1 MRNITPSTL
10 GFGITTTWNGTSW
23 NNGTPNVN
31 MIARIAGTYTTA
43 THGSISC
50 LDLFLDSGTT
60 TISSNTYIRV
70 NRNITQ
76 AASGVTFNISSNGAL
91 ALYDPNVDT
100 TSVKVTISRTLP
112 FNVARL
118 DYRALGD
125 PIGGKTAQS
134 LSTGTLANRFLT
146 YNPVSNG
153 HVTNYF
159 FNATTVGVDVASS
172 RFIPGTGILIRT
184 PNTFS
189 LTPAPWTITTNNVS
203 VTGKLNAG
211 VIRVPFQKSNLPNT
225 STFILISNPYSAP
238 IDMNKFMSANSFLT
252 GGIFEW
258 LRTNAATGGSYFISN
273 KYSPNT
279 TSTSTSTLGVI
290 GVFQGFIVELPNT
303 TTENS
308 IVFTPDMMV
317 VSEQFNL
324 TDSFI
329 INLRNPGID
338 LPDGRFCYTELRNPV
353 NFKTNTNTLSS
364 SSPLLNRV
372 GTSSYT
378 LYGDTT
384 QRTSIDIDVFSTTT
398 STNISLLSTF
408 GRFANASTTITLQ
421 DLTLST
427 TQNLKISSY
436 TFSTIA
442 GVTYSGR
449 FKINIS

>member
-100 TSVKVTISRTLP
+100 TSVKITISRTLP

-118 DYRALGD
+118 DYRTLGD

-134 LSTGTLANRFLT
+134 LSTTTLNNRFYV
-146 YNPVSNG
+146 YNPF
-153 HVTNYF
+153 TNLFSENYL
-159 FNATTVGVDVASS
+159 FNATNVGVNVAAS
-172 RFIPGTGILIRT
+172 RFIPGTGFLIRT

-203 VTGKLNAG
+203 VTGKLNSG
-211 VIRVPFQKSNLPNT
+211 VIRIPFEKSNLPNT
-225 STFILISNPYSAP
+225 ITSILISNPYSAP

-258 LRTNAATGGSYFISN
+258 LRTNVSTGGTYFTSN
-273 KYSPNT
+273 KYSPNINT
-279 TSTSTSTLGVI
+279 TSISTLGVI
-290 GVFQGFIVELPNT
+290 GVFQGFLVQLPNT

-329 INLRNPGID
+329 INLRTPGID
-338 LPDGRFCYTELRNPV
+338 LPEGRFCYTELTNPV
-353 NFKTNTNTLSS
+353 NFKTNINTLSS

-384 QRTSIDIDVFSTTT
+384 QRSSIDFDVFGIVS
-398 STNISLLSTF
+398 SANISLSSTF
-408 GRFANASTTITLQ
+408 GRFANVSTTITLQ

-427 TQNLKISSY
+427 TQNLKINSY
-436 TFSTIA
+436 TFSTIP

>member
-10 GFGITTTWNGTSW
+10 GFGTTTTWNGSSW

-50 LDLFLDSGTT
+50 LDLFLDSGTI
-60 TISSNTYIRV
+60 TISTNTYIRV

-91 ALYDPNVDT
+91 ALYNPNVDT
-100 TSVKVTISRTLP
+100 TSVKLTISRTLP

-118 DYRALGD
+118 DYRQLGD
-125 PIGGKTAQS
+125 PIGGKTTQS
-134 LSTGTLANRFLT
+134 LSTGTLSNRFYV
-146 YNPVSNG
+146 YNPLSNL
-153 HVTNYF
+153 HSEFYY
-159 FNATTVGVDVASS
+159 FNATNVGVNVAASI
-172 RFIPGTGILIRT
+172 FIPGTGFLIRT

-203 VTGKLNAG
+203 VTGKLNSG
-211 VIRVPFQKSNLPNT
+211 VIRIPFEKNSINAL
-225 STFILISNPYSAP
+225 SYILISNPYSAP

-252 GGIFEW
+252 GIMYEW
-258 LRTNAATGGSYFISN
+258 LRTNGSVGGSYFYSN
-273 KYSPNT
+273 QYSPNT
-279 TSTSTSTLGVI
+279 NTTSTSTLGVL
-290 GVFQGFIVELPNT
+290 GVFQGFIVELPIT

-324 TDSFI
+324 TDSFTLD
-329 INLRNPGID
+329 LRTTGIS

-353 NFKTNTNTLSS
+353 NFKIKTDTIKTTTPILT
-364 SSPLLNRV
+364 RV
-372 GTSSYT
+372 GTSSYS

-384 QRTSIDIDVFSTTT
+384 QRSSIDFDVIGIGS
-398 STNISLLSTF
+398 SANISLLSTF